1 MSESTADG
9 DEYRATR
16 GVSPTAADCTP
27 HSLRAIPLL
36 NAMVDVGLVLGFD
49 ETCSK
54 ELRVPEEEI
63 DEEVGVVGC
72 GLHGKCVWG
81 EGKRAEGREGGERG
95 KE

>member
-1 MSESTADG
+1 
-9 DEYRATR
+9 
-16 GVSPTAADCTP
+16 
-27 HSLRAIPLL
+27 
-36 NAMVDVGLVLGFD
+36 MVDVGLVLGFD

-95 KE
+95 KEREREQDAKASNTSMHYK